1 MISTCKTQKKRWLV
15 QMNGSGVADLVKT
28 TSSTN
33 FTWPT
38 TFGRR
43 HHSHPYSILYA
54 SLWGLHPYVTS
65 KIGSPKTWSFDVPQ
79 LWTITFLSNQI
90 FFANTSEIS
99 YSLQKDLS
107 NGV

>member
-1 MISTCKTQKKRWLV
+1 V
-15 QMNGSGVADLVKT
+15 NGSGVANLVRT

-33 FTWPT
+33 FTWPA

-54 SLWGLHPYVTS
+54 SLWRLYPNVTS
-65 KIGSPKTWSFDVPQ
+65 KIGSPKIGSFVVPQ
-79 LWTITFLSNQI
+79 LWTFTFLPNQV

-99 YSLQKDLS
+99 YSPQKDLS